1 MSLVDYAS
9 SDDDDDVVPEK
20 LADLEKA
27 SQKLSESKEKPE
39 SANSIAQ
46 PSIEKL
52 PDASELLNSSEF
64 SSSNAL
70 GGITDHSSLVAAAMA
85 QSASRKRDSTA
96 TLPSS
101 LPRSKVP
108 KGTLPHSK
116 NVPETVSGLLVPP
129 QLRGSFSRRAFICMN
144 AGLAA

>member
-1 MSLVDYAS
+1 MFLFPFVGS
-9 SDDDDDVVPEK
+9 
-20 LADLEKA
+20 
-27 SQKLSESKEKPE
+27 SESKEKPE

-70 GGITDHSSLVAAAMA
+70 GGITDHSSLVAAAIA

-116 NVPETVSGLLVPP
+116 NVPETVSGLLAPP
-129 QLRGSFSRRAFICMN
+129 QLRGRSVIYVRVC
-144 AGLAA
+144 